1 MKEEMKIWLVER
13 PGDYVGYDE
22 YDSFVCRASTEEE
35 ARTMFPDD
43 HEYDTHH
50 RWNYWN
56 DWINEDQIHTLIV
69 TLLGVSDDQDSP
81 PSVIL
86 ASFNAG

>member
-1 MKEEMKIWLVER
+1 MQMKIWLVAR
-13 PGDYVGYDE
+13 PEEHGVGYDE
-22 YDSFVCRASTEEE
+22 YDSFVCQAKTEDE
-35 ARTMFPDD
+35 ARNLFPRSY
-43 HEYDTHH
+43 HQPRKWNECDT
-50 RWNYWN
+50 
-56 DWINEDQIHTLIV
+56 WINEDQLHTLIV